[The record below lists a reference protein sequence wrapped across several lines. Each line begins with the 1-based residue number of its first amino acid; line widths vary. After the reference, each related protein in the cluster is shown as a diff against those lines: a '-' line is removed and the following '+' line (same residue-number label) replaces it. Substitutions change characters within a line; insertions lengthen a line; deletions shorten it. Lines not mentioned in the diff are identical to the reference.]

1 MGAGDTFLLHQYR
14 SWHMCS
20 SQLHCNCS
28 RYGFLEVDR
37 QGEVMKKRIAIVSL
51 FILLFAFSSVAIA
64 DTRETWISENAYAY
78 CEQIGNQYNICP
90 ELLMAVI
97 ETESSGQAY
106 ATNGNCI
113 GLMQVSSRYHG
124 GRMQKLGV
132 SNLYEEY
139 DNILTAADYLAELFQ
154 KYKEPS
160 LVLDMYNGNSKAMY
174 NYENGIISTY
184 ANKVLTRASELE
196 QLHGK

>member
-1 MGAGDTFLLHQYR
+1 
-14 SWHMCS
+14 
-20 SQLHCNCS
+20 
-28 RYGFLEVDR
+28 
-37 QGEVMKKRIAIVSL
+37 MKKRIAIVSL
-51 FILLFAFSSVAIA
+51 FMLLFAFSSIAIA

-139 DNILTAADYLAELFQ
+139 DNILTAADYLAELFE
-154 KYKEPS
+154 KYDEVS

-174 NYENGIISTY
+174 NYENGILSSY
-184 ANKVLTRASELE
+184 ANKVLARTNELE
-196 QLHGK
+196 KLHGK

>member
-28 RYGFLEVDR
+28 RYGFLEMDR

-64 DTRETWISENAYAY
+64 DTRETWISDNAYAY
-78 CEQIGNQYNICP
+78 CEQIGSQYNICP

-139 DNILTAADYLAELFQ
+139 DNILTAADYLEELFQ

-174 NYENGIISTY
+174 NYENGILSTY
-184 ANKVLTRASELE
+184 ADKILTRARELE
-196 QLHGK
+196 KLHGK

>member
-1 MGAGDTFLLHQYR
+1 
-14 SWHMCS
+14 
-20 SQLHCNCS
+20 
-28 RYGFLEVDR
+28 
-37 QGEVMKKRIAIVSL
+37 MKKKIAIVSL
-51 FILLFAFSSVAIA
+51 FVILFALSNIAIA

-174 NYENGIISTY
+174 NYENGILSTY
-184 ANKVLTRASELE
+184 ADKILTRARELE
-196 QLHGK
+196 KLHGK

>member
-1 MGAGDTFLLHQYR
+1 MVAGDTFLLHQYR

-20 SQLHCNCS
+20 SQLRCNCS

-51 FILLFAFSSVAIA
+51 FIFLFAFSSMAVA
-64 DTRETWISENAYAY
+64 DTRETWISDNAYAY
-78 CEQIGNQYNICP
+78 CEQIGSQYNICP

-174 NYENGIISTY
+174 NYENGILSTY
-184 ANKVLTRASELE
+184 ADKILTRASELE

>member
-1 MGAGDTFLLHQYR
+1 MGSSDTFLLYQYR

-20 SQLHCNCS
+20 SQLRCNCS

-37 QGEVMKKRIAIVSL
+37 QGEVMKKKIAIVSL
-51 FILLFAFSSVAIA
+51 FIILFALSNIAIA

-78 CEQIGNQYNICP
+78 CEQIGSQYNICP

-160 LVLDMYNGNSKAMY
+160 LVLDIYNGNSKAMY
-174 NYENGIISTY
+174 NYENGILSTY
-184 ANKVLTRASELE
+184 ADKILTRASELE

>member
-1 MGAGDTFLLHQYR
+1 MGSSDTFLLHQYR

-20 SQLHCNCS
+20 SQLRCNCS

-51 FILLFAFSSVAIA
+51 FILLFAFSSMAVA

-139 DNILTAADYLAELFQ
+139 DNILTAVDYLAELFQ
-154 KYKEPS
+154 KYQEPS
-160 LVLDMYNGNSKAMY
+160 LVLDIYNGNSKAMY

-184 ANKVLTRASELE
+184 ANKVLMRVSELE

>member
-1 MGAGDTFLLHQYR
+1 MVAGDTFLLHRYK
-14 SWHMCS
+14 SWHMCN
-20 SQLHCNCS
+20 SQLHCNYR

-51 FILLFAFSSVAIA
+51 FILLFAFSSMAVA
-64 DTRETWISENAYAY
+64 DTRETWISDNAYAY
-78 CEQIGNQYNICP
+78 CEQIGSQYNICP
-90 ELLMAVI
+90 ELLMAII

-174 NYENGIISTY
+174 NYENGILSTY
-184 ANKVLTRASELE
+184 ADKILTRASELE

>member
-1 MGAGDTFLLHQYR
+1 MGPSDTFLLHQYR

-28 RYGFLEVDR
+28 RYGFLEMDR

-51 FILLFAFSSVAIA
+51 FILLFAFSSIAIA
-64 DTRETWISENAYAY
+64 DTRETRISENAYAY

-154 KYKEPS
+154 EYKEPS

-174 NYENGIISTY
+174 NYENGILSTY
-184 ANKVLTRASELE
+184 ADKILTRASELE

>member
-14 SWHMCS
+14 SRHMFRN
-20 SQLHCNCS
+20 QLHCNCS

-51 FILLFAFSSVAIA
+51 FIILFALSNIAIA
-64 DTRETWISENAYAY
+64 DTRETWISDNAYAY
-78 CEQIGNQYNICP
+78 CEQIGSQYNICP

-113 GLMQVSSRYHG
+113 GLMQVSSKYHSS
-124 GRMQKLGV
+124 RMQKLGV
-132 SNLYEEY
+132 CDLYAEY
-139 DNILTAADYLAELFQ
+139 DNILTAADYLAELFE
-154 KYKEPS
+154 KYGEVS
-160 LVLDMYNGNSKAMY
+160 LVLDIYNGNSKAMY
-174 NYENGIISTY
+174 NYENGILSTY
-184 ANKVLTRASELE
+184 ADKILTRANELE

>member
-1 MGAGDTFLLHQYR
+1 MGTGTTFLLHQYK
-14 SWHMCS
+14 SWNMCS
-20 SQLHCNCS
+20 SQLHCNYR

-37 QGEVMKKRIAIVSL
+37 QGVKMRRKIMVIVPIVSL
-51 FILLFAFSSVAIA
+51 FICLFAYGNIAIA
-64 DTRETWISENAYAY
+64 DTRETWISDNAYAY
-78 CEQIGNQYNICP
+78 CEQIGSQYNICP
-90 ELLMAVI
+90 ELLMAII

-139 DNILTAADYLAELFQ
+139 DNILTPAFYQSIPVQLQ
-154 KYKEPS
+154 
-160 LVLDMYNGNSKAMY
+160 
-174 NYENGIISTY
+174 
-184 ANKVLTRASELE
+184 LTIF
-196 QLHGK
+196 

>member
-1 MGAGDTFLLHQYR
+1 MGSGDTFLLHQYR

-20 SQLHCNCS
+20 SQLHCNYR

-51 FILLFAFSSVAIA
+51 FILLFAFSSIAIA

-78 CEQIGNQYNICP
+78 CEQIGSQYNICP
-90 ELLMAVI
+90 ELLMAII

-160 LVLDMYNGNSKAMY
+160 LVLDIYNGNSKAMY
-174 NYENGIISTY
+174 NYENGTLSTY
-184 ANKVLTRASELE
+184 ADKILTRASELE
-196 QLHGK
+196 KLHGK

>member
-20 SQLHCNCS
+20 SQLRCNCS

-37 QGEVMKKRIAIVSL
+37 QGEVMKKKIAIVSL
-51 FILLFAFSSVAIA
+51 FVILFALSNIAIA

-90 ELLMAVI
+90 ELLMAII

-160 LVLDMYNGNSKAMY
+160 LVLDIYNGNSKAMY
-174 NYENGIISTY
+174 NYENGILSTY
-184 ANKVLTRASELE
+184 ADKILTRASELE
-196 QLHGK
+196 KLHGK